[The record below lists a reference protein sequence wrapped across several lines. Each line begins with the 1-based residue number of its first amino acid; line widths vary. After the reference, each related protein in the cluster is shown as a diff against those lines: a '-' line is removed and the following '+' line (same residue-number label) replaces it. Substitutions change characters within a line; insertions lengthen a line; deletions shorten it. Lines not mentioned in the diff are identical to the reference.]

1 MEVAESASSHS
12 IETDSSMA
20 QVKSIVVSPAREV
33 DSQDGP
39 SDVQRMAEPIYPT
52 GAKRLTILL
61 SLAVA
66 TFLVALVSF
75 RTEIQYRH

>member
-1 MEVAESASSHS
+1 MDVAQSALSHS
-12 IETDSSMA
+12 NEKTSSVA
-20 QVKSIVVSPAREV
+20 QVKSIVVSPAQDV

-39 SDVQRMAEPIYPT
+39 NDVQPMDEPAYPT

-66 TFLVALVSF
+66 TFLVALVGF
-75 RTEIQYRH
+75 LIEIQYRN

>member
-1 MEVAESASSHS
+1 
-12 IETDSSMA
+12 MA
-20 QVKSIVVSPAREV
+20 QVKSIVVSLAREV

-39 SDVQRMAEPIYPT
+39 SDVQRTDEPIYPT

>member
-12 IETDSSMA
+12 NETGSSMA
-20 QVKSIVVSPAREV
+20 QVKSIVVSLAREV

-39 SDVQRMAEPIYPT
+39 SDVQRTDEPIYPT